1 MVDAIYIDITELK
14 DLVGSLATAVE
25 LDFMSRDHAKLI
37 WRKYLKA
44 SGWDIAEPQSK
55 KESNI

>member
-1 MVDAIYIDITELK
+1 MEPIYIEVSELR
-14 DLVGSLATAVE
+14 DLVSSLATAVE

-44 SGWDIAEPQSK
+44 SGMDINDSQAK
-55 KESNI
+55 KEVNNI